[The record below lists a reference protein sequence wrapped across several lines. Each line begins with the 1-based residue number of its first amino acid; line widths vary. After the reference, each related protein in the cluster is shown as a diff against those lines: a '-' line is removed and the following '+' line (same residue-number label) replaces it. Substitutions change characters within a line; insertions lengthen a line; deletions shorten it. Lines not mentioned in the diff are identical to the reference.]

1 MASGITKKQSLN
13 VKNAIVDIEDGKI
26 RLELEDNPIPYDL
39 ADLMTEFNGAM
50 VNLSVGVSTEIE

>member
-26 RLELEDNPIPYDL
+26 RLELEDNPISYDL
-39 ADLMTEFNGAM
+39 AELMTEFNGAM
-50 VNLSVGVSTEIE
+50 VNISVGVSTEIE